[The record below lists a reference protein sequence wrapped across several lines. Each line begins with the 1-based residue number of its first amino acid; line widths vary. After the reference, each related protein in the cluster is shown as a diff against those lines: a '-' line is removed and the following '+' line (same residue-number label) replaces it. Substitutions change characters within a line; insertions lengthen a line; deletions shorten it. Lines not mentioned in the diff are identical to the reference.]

1 MVCEEKINIPLFP
14 GDRHNTVHYSRE
26 GKAYAPLPSSHFYLY
41 FLLPS
46 VSSFLPVPLSPP
58 SLLGLD
64 PAIPT
69 LQWYKICFYGFRYF
83 LFLKRTLNFC
93 EKAGKSRKS
102 DNDFSILHSFYKG
115 VFKTTTAIETV
126 AKTQTKPIPNK
137 SSKKIKHIL
146 LNSTCYQ
153 QCYVTRTE
161 ELFGFNRILIS
172 RRPLRSFVSPSVLSL
187 FWQWG
192 KNKIKI

>member
-1 MVCEEKINIPLFP
+1 MVCKEKINIPLFP
-14 GDRHNTVHYSRE
+14 RDRHNTVHYSRG
-26 GKAYAPLPSSHFYLY
+26 GKVHAPLPSSHFYLY

-93 EKAGKSRKS
+93 EKAGKSRKVTMTS
-102 DNDFSILHSFYKG
+102 PFCILFIKGFSR
-115 VFKTTTAIETV
+115 
-126 AKTQTKPIPNK
+126 Q
-137 SSKKIKHIL
+137 
-146 LNSTCYQ
+146 
-153 QCYVTRTE
+153 
-161 ELFGFNRILIS
+161 
-172 RRPLRSFVSPSVLSL
+172 PLQLK
-187 FWQWG
+187 Q
-192 KNKIKI
+192 